1 MLLSCCHS
9 TSNVSPRI
17 SDLSRSTEISV
28 STRIKLIITC
38 GIHALPLQ
46 VDPVGNLAI
55 FCMPSRGVILLL
67 RNTHTQKSET
77 HLTEKMGSFPK
88 IHSPGIHSRHTTT
101 TATRHGQSTSIRRG
115 ITPPSCPLRQD
126 SERSIS
132 FRPLLPPFVSSCVCK
147 PSVTELCLAFPTR
160 SVRCLSGMLLLQL
173 LSYPLVLPAAWTPG
187 WVLRPPLRSMVFW
200 PTSVPTV
207 LMRRALSLA

>member
-1 MLLSCCHS
+1 MRDPCPPVAGGPRGEPGHLLHA
-9 TSNVSPRI
+9 I
-17 SDLSRSTEISV
+17 SRRYPALEEYAYAEIGNSLDREDGFIPLVQLDLENATKIVQQSI
-28 STRIKLIITC
+28 
-38 GIHALPLQ
+38 
-46 VDPVGNLAI
+46 
-55 FCMPSRGVILLL
+55 
-67 RNTHTQKSET
+67 
-77 HLTEKMGSFPK
+77 PK

>member
-77 HLTEKMGSFPK
+77 HLTEKMGSFP
-88 IHSPGIHSRHTTT
+88 
-101 TATRHGQSTSIRRG
+101 
-115 ITPPSCPLRQD
+115 
-126 SERSIS
+126 
-132 FRPLLPPFVSSCVCK
+132 
-147 PSVTELCLAFPTR
+147 
-160 SVRCLSGMLLLQL
+160 
-173 LSYPLVLPAAWTPG
+173 
-187 WVLRPPLRSMVFW
+187 
-200 PTSVPTV
+200 
-207 LMRRALSLA
+207 